1 MNRIKVL
8 SVFGTRPEA
17 TKMAPLV
24 REMATFNWLESKVC
38 VTGQH
43 REMLDQVL
51 DLFALDVDYD
61 LNIMKQNQTLVDIM
75 SRTLVGF
82 DAVLD
87 SEKPDLVLVHGDTST
102 AFAAAF
108 TAYNKQYAVGHVE
121 AGLRSNDKWSP
132 FPEEMNRRLIDTV
145 ADLFFAPTEQ
155 NKQNLIAENIAA
167 EQIYVTGNTSI
178 DAIKWVTAEPYQFDD
193 TRLNDIITNRQ
204 RLIVVTAHRR
214 ENLGD
219 RMRAIFSAIKRL
231 VEKYDDVVVVYP
243 VHLNPKVQAV
253 ANEMLA
259 NVARVHLIEP
269 LAYKPFAHLMARA
282 HLILT
287 DSGGLQEEAPALD
300 KPVVVLRTETERP
313 EALAA
318 GTIVLAGVKEETI
331 FQKACQI
338 LDDQNLYR
346 QIADAK
352 NPYGDGTACAKIIA
366 AIKDW
371 AGQQYKERFQR

>member
-1 MNRIKVL
+1 MAKMKIL

-24 REMATFNWLESKVC
+24 KKMAKIDWIDCKVC

-51 DLFALDVDYD
+51 TLFNIVPDFDLD
-61 LNIMKQNQTLVDIM
+61 IMTQNQTLVDIM
-75 SRTLVGF
+75 SRTLIGF

-87 SEKPDLVLVHGDTST
+87 TVQPDLVLVHGDTST

-145 ADLFFAPTEQ
+145 ADVFFAPTTVNQ
-155 NKQNLIAENIAA
+155 ANLIAENIKD
-167 EQIYVTGNTSI
+167 EYIYITGNTSI
-178 DAIKWVTAEPYQFDD
+178 DAIKWVTAAPYQFSDS
-193 TRLNDIITNRQ
+193 RLNEIVGSAN

-219 RMRAIFSAIKRL
+219 RMRNIFEAIKRL

-243 VHLNPKVQAV
+243 VHLNPKVKAV
-253 ANEMLA
+253 ANEVLA
-259 NVARVHLIEP
+259 NIARVHLIEP
-269 LAYKPFAHLMARA
+269 LAYRPFAHLMANA

-300 KPVVVLRTETERP
+300 KPVIVLRTETERP
-313 EALAA
+313 EALEA
-318 GTIVLAGVKEETI
+318 GTIVLGGVEQDAI
-331 FQKACQI
+331 FEMASQL
-338 LDDQNLYR
+338 LDDNQLY
-346 QIADAK
+346 QKIAQAK
-352 NPYGDGTACAKIIA
+352 NPYGDGTACDKIIA
-366 AIKDW
+366 AIDDW
-371 AGQQYKERFQR
+371 RKRRN

>member
-1 MNRIKVL
+1 MKKIKVL

-17 TKMAPLV
+17 TKMAPLIKK
-24 REMATFNWLESKVC
+24 MATADWLESKVC

-51 DLFALDVDYD
+51 DLFKLDVDYD
-61 LNIMKQNQTLVDIM
+61 LNIMRQNQTLVDIM

-87 SEKPDLVLVHGDTST
+87 KESPDLVLVHGDTST

-121 AGLRSNDKWSP
+121 AGLRSRDKWSP

-155 NKQNLIAENIAA
+155 NKQNLIDENIAA

-178 DAIKWVTAEPYQFDD
+178 DAIKWVTAQPYQFDD
-193 TRLNDIITNRQ
+193 ARLNDIVSSDQ

-219 RMRAIFSAIKRL
+219 RMRGVFNAIKRL
-231 VEKYDDVVVVYP
+231 VETYDDIVVVYP
-243 VHLNPKVQAV
+243 VHLNPKVQVV
-253 ANEMLA
+253 ANEVLA
-259 NVARVHLIEP
+259 GVRRVHLIDP
-269 LAYKPFAHLMARA
+269 LAYKPFAHLMAHA

-318 GTIVLAGVKEETI
+318 GTIVLAGVEPETI
-331 FQKACQI
+331 FQKTCQI
-338 LDDQNLYR
+338 LNDQNLYR
-346 QIADAK
+346 QIASAK
-352 NPYGDGTACAKIIA
+352 NPYGDGTACAKIIV

-371 AGQQYKERFQR
+371 AFQSQYD